1 MKQLAFTLLAIG
13 ITLCSRPLQAQSQAW
28 TLQGAN
34 ITGSSL
40 FIGDISVVDGNVVW
54 AIAGSYNGGMCQ
66 TPVTRFTRTTTGGTK
81 WKSGS
86 IGAPVG
92 YNTWNISA
100 VDSMTAWVSTFD
112 HFNLNNGRV
121 YKTTNGGL
129 SWQHQA
135 TANFTSACKFVHF
148 FNANDGVAV
157 GENEVFITSNGGTNW
172 TIQSALPVPYG
183 GPAYFIINSYEVSGN
198 SHIWLGDDAGVVY
211 YSADKGHTWHV
222 QSDQSSALG
231 YQAIKGLAFKNT
243 LEGMAIA
250 SVFQGGGNG
259 GGSYT
264 DNAQFYKTSDGGV
277 SWTPVF
283 YNSSQS
289 SLSNQY
295 YAKYD
300 VAYLPGTA
308 DSYILSSEYDNL
320 FKFSAITTDG
330 GTTWTY
336 IDSTVAHTALKFA
349 GNGTGWSG
357 SYITNTGDGIYKW
370 GGSNVGTSLADYQ
383 KHINEQISILYQG
396 NDVFVRNGLSDEAIR
411 SLTIL
416 TLEGKKI
423 STVAGNSERMQKLET
438 ASLSKGVYILETEL
452 GKSTL
457 HKKFVLP

>member
-1 MKQLAFTLLAIG
+1 MKHVTFTLLALG
-13 ITLCSRPLQAQSQAW
+13 FVLCRQPLQAQAW
-28 TLQGAN
+28 TAQGAN
-34 ITGSSL
+34 ISGSGL
-40 FIGDISVVDGNVVW
+40 FIGDISVVDQDVVW

-66 TPVTRFTRTTTGGTK
+66 TPVTRFTRSTNGGAR

-148 FNANDGVAV
+148 FNANEGVAV
-157 GENEVFITSNGGTNW
+157 GENEVFITTNGGTNW
-172 TIQSALPVPYG
+172 TMQPALPVPYG
-183 GPAYFIINSYEVSGN
+183 GPAYFIINSYEVFGN
-198 SHIWLGDDAGVVY
+198 SHIWLGDGGGVVY
-211 YSADKGHTWHV
+211 YSADKGHTWRL
-222 QSDQSSALG
+222 QSGQSSALG
-231 YQAIKGLAFKNT
+231 YQSIKALGFKNA

-259 GGSYT
+259 GGAYT
-264 DNAQFYKTSDGGV
+264 DNAQFYKTSDGGAT
-277 SWTPVF
+277 WTPVS
-283 YNSSQS
+283 YNSGQW

-300 VAYLPGTA
+300 VAYLPGTV
-308 DSYILSSEYDNL
+308 DSYILSSEYENL

-357 SYITNTGDGIYKW
+357 GYITGPGDGIYKW
-370 GGSNVGTSLADYQ
+370 GGPNVGTALVDYQ
-383 KHINEQISILYQG
+383 RNLNEQINIFYQ
-396 NDVFVRNGLSDEAIR
+396 DKEVFVNNGFDTEPIR

-416 TLEGKKI
+416 TLEGKKV
-423 STVAGNSERMQKLET
+423 STIAGNSERMQKLET
-438 ASLSKGVYILETEL
+438 ASLSKGVYILEAEL
-452 GKSTL
+452 DKSIL

>member
-1 MKQLAFTLLAIG
+1 MKHLAFTLLVIG
-13 ITLCSRPLQAQSQAW
+13 SVLCRQPLHAQAW
-28 TLQGAN
+28 TVQGAG

-40 FIGDISVVDGNVVW
+40 FIGDISVVDENTAW

-66 TPVTRFTRTTTGGTK
+66 TPVTRFTRTTNGGAK

-86 IGAPVG
+86 IGAPTG

-148 FNANDGVAV
+148 FNANEGVAV

-172 TIQSALPVPYG
+172 VLQTSIPVPYG
-183 GPAYFIINSYEVSGN
+183 GPAYFIINSYEVFGKN
-198 SHIWLGDDAGVVY
+198 HIWLGDEAGVVY
-211 YSADKGHTWHV
+211 HSADKGHSWRV

-231 YQAIKGLAFKNT
+231 YQGIKGLAFKNVF
-243 LEGMAIA
+243 EGMAIA
-250 SVFQGGGNG
+250 STFQGGGG
-259 GGSYT
+259 GGGAYT
-264 DNAQFYKTSDGGV
+264 DNAQFYKTSDGGAT
-277 SWTPVF
+277 WTPLF
-283 YNSSQS
+283 YNSSQW
-289 SLSNQY
+289 SLSNQF

-308 DSYILSSEYDNL
+308 DSYILSSEYNNMN
-320 FKFSAITTDG
+320 KFSAITTDG

-357 SYITNTGDGIYKW
+357 AYINNANDGIYKW
-370 GGSNVGTSLADYQ
+370 GDPNVGTALADYQ
-383 KHINEQISILYQG
+383 RNLNDHISILYNG
-396 NDVFVRNGLSDEAIR
+396 NEVFVSNALSNEAIR

-416 TLEGKKI
+416 SIDGKKVSRAAG
-423 STVAGNSERMQKLET
+423 STERIQKLET
-438 ASLSKGVYILETEL
+438 ASLSKGTYILEAEV
-452 GKSTL
+452 GKSLL

>member
-1 MKQLAFTLLAIG
+1 MKHLAFTFLIIG
-13 ITLCSRPLQAQSQAW
+13 FALCRQPLHAQAW
-28 TLQGAN
+28 TLQGAG

-40 FIGDISVVDGNVVW
+40 FTGDISVVDENTAW

-66 TPVTRFTRTTTGGTK
+66 TPVTRFTRTTNGGTK

-86 IGAPVG
+86 IGAPTG

-135 TANFTSACKFVHF
+135 TATFTSACKFVHF
-148 FNANDGVAV
+148 FNANEGVAV
-157 GENEVFITSNGGTNW
+157 GENEVFITSNGGANW
-172 TIQSALPVPYG
+172 LPRTALPVPYG
-183 GPAYFIINSYEVSGN
+183 GPAYFIINSYEVFGKD
-198 SHIWLGDDAGVVY
+198 HIWLGDAAGVVY
-211 YSADKGHTWHV
+211 YSADKGHTWRV
-222 QSDQSSALG
+222 QSDQTSALG
-231 YQAIKGLAFKNT
+231 YQGIKGLAFKNV
-243 LEGMAIA
+243 LEGMAIT

-259 GGSYT
+259 GGAYT
-264 DNAQFYKTSDGGV
+264 DNAQFYKTSDGGAT
-277 SWTPVF
+277 WTPVF

-308 DSYILSSEYDNL
+308 DAYLLSSEYENI

-330 GTTWTY
+330 GSTWTY

-357 SYITNTGDGIYKW
+357 GYIHNTGDGIYKW
-370 GGSNVGTSLADYQ
+370 GDPHVGTALVDYQ
-383 KHINEQISILYQG
+383 KNLNDRISILYNG
-396 NDVFVRNGLSDEAIR
+396 NEVFVKNALDNEAIR
-411 SLTIL
+411 SLAIL
-416 TLEGKKI
+416 TLEGKKV
-423 STVAGNSERMQKLET
+423 STVTGNSERIQKLET
-438 ASLSKGVYILETEL
+438 ASLSKGVYILEAEV
-452 GKSTL
+452 GKSLL